1 MKNTVRLNESQLNK
15 LISESVDKTLRE
27 MYESGELEEGF
38 LDNIKSAFK
47 GAKQGYDYQK
57 SMDRGTDGFKPEHDA
72 EDVRQT
78 MVNPLAK
85 SENTA
90 AEQANQLYAQAKE
103 YMAMANR
110 LKAQANKI
118 CRDYGLVKTDVGVR
132 ANAQA
137 PEQAPVP
144 AFTQGQGKRIKSHLA
159 TRKAPATGLGA
170 PLKLNGNS

>member
-1 MKNTVRLNESQLNK
+1 MKNTVRLNEAQLNQ
-15 LISESVDKTLRE
+15 LISESVKRALNE
-27 MYESGELEEGF
+27 MYEAGELEEGF

-47 GAKQGYDYQK
+47 GAKQGYNYQK
-57 SMDRGTDGFKPEHDA
+57 SMDRGTDGFKSEHDA

-85 SENTA
+85 PENTA

-137 PEQAPVP
+137 PAQAPVP
-144 AFTQGQGKRIKSHLA
+144 AFTQGQGTRIHSNKPNRYMPTSNV
-159 TRKAPATGLGA
+159 GA
-170 PLKLNGNS
+170 PFRL